1 MGELTN
7 LWELVQTRIAN
18 SIFLDQAEV
27 EPKMESFFFFLFPV
41 RLWILA
47 TPLTELLSLH
57 RK

>member
-7 LWELVQTRIAN
+7 LWELVQTRITN

-27 EPKMESFFFFLFPV
+27 EPKMESFFLFPV
-41 RLWILA
+41 HLGILA
-47 TPLTELLSLH
+47 TLLTELLSLH